1 MHCQVTLTV
10 ENNEGLVHLHYAV
23 VVHQRSKKTIMLWP
37 NWCTVESADETMTL
51 LPALKT
57 RVLPPLT
64 VGEQGLCCPVSCYQY
79 VWHHSNAF
87 NSFWYFFFS
96 SNEAENGIW
105 HNSDVYTRLFQNITS
120 RKMVRD
126 EIIEHGNGWFL
137 VAEKPAAE
145 NNSHVL
151 RYTG

>member
-87 NSFWYFFFS
+87 NSFWYFFLAQMKQKMES
-96 SNEAENGIW
+96 GTILMCIRGCSEILPAGRWSEMRSLNMVMVDSW
-105 HNSDVYTRLFQNITS
+105 L
-120 RKMVRD
+120 RK
-126 EIIEHGNGWFL
+126 NL
-137 VAEKPAAE
+137 Q
-145 NNSHVL
+145 L
-151 RYTG
+151 RTIHMS